1 MIPGRLTTR
10 RMVILAGLFPLLVV
24 QTAQGQPPPVT
35 PTPSATVQSMSA
47 VRISEAPRIDGILSE
62 DVWRDAPFT
71 DHFIQKEPVEGAPA
85 RNDTRVWIAYDDQ
98 ALYVGAINFDEDP
111 EGIARDL
118 VRRDS
123 EYRGRAD
130 YFEVLLD
137 PNLDRRTGYRF
148 RTTAGNVQTDRYLFD
163 DGGEDAAWDAVW
175 ESAVTIDERGWI
187 AEFRIPFSQM
197 RYETSDEPQTWGL
210 QIGRRRA
217 ADNELTRFSLESK
230 LRPGRVSQ
238 FGRLTDLQLTRSP
251 ARLELRPFVLSSL
264 HRGPSEAGDPFFDGS
279 DSGGQAGLDV
289 RYGVGTSFTLDATF
303 NPDFGQVEL
312 DPAVINLT
320 AFETF
325 LEERRP
331 FFVED
336 ARVFDF
342 NLSGGQNSLF
352 YTRRIGRPPSG
363 SAPDALEF
371 ADLPEAT
378 SILGA
383 AKITGRTTGGLS
395 VGGLVAVTGRESGRG
410 YDVDTDALSSFDVEP
425 RTQYGVLRL
434 RQDLRDG
441 QSSVGVIGTVLNRSL
456 PGSGEFDDLSSS
468 AFNGGIDFEHT
479 WSDRAWALFGFLAG
493 SHVRGEPA
501 AITRVQRA
509 SNHYLQR
516 PDLDWSSLDSTRTG
530 ISGAEWRL
538 QFERRSGRWTGALWA
553 AQVTSGFEVN
563 DLGFSRST
571 ERLDGGARVGYQDVS
586 PGRFFRF
593 YSLSLST
600 FHNWSHEAL
609 RDPWSFGH
617 WGRSHTA
624 GRLTLNGNGQLNSF
638 WRVNGSLGYRPRTM
652 SRTLTRGGPRMELPG
667 SSSLSLG
674 FSTDN
679 RARVQLSPS
688 ASWERGV
695 ADGSLNDRYTL
706 GLSFQPSTKVQ
717 ISFEPRYE
725 RERTTSQY
733 VTTSDAVSFPATYGS
748 RYLFADLERTS
759 VSMVTR
765 VNWTLTTKL
774 SLELFAQPLLS
785 AGDYLSYKQLSA
797 PETFSFDPFE
807 EGPINGEGG
816 GCISGRSCISAEGLR
831 LLDFDGDGVADLS
844 FADRDFNV
852 RSLRA
857 NAVLRWEYRPGSTVF
872 FVWQRRQAESIQSG
886 AFDLGRDLEA
896 LWGLEPE
903 DVFILKVNLWLA
915 R

>member
-1 MIPGRLTTR
+1 ME
-10 RMVILAGLFPLLVV
+10 
-24 QTAQGQPPPVT
+24 
-35 PTPSATVQSMSA
+35 A
-47 VRISEAPRIDGILSE
+47 VRVSESPRIDGVLSE
-62 DVWRDAPFT
+62 GIWQDAPYT

-85 RNDTRVWIAYDDQ
+85 RNDTRVWIVYDEQ

-111 EGIARDL
+111 SGIARDL

-137 PNLDRRTGYRF
+137 PNLDQRTGYRF

-175 ESAVTIDERGWI
+175 ESAVTIDDRGWI

-197 RYETSDEPQTWGL
+197 RYETSDGPQTWGI

-238 FGRLTDLQLTRSP
+238 FGRLTGLELTRSP
-251 ARLELRPFVLSSL
+251 ARLELRPFALSSL
-264 HRGPSEAGDPFFDGS
+264 HQGPAEAGDPFFDGT
-279 DSGGQAGLDV
+279 DQGGQVGLDV

-325 LEERRP
+325 LDERRP

-342 NLSGGQNSLF
+342 RLSGERNSLF
-352 YTRRIGRPPSG
+352 YTRRIGRHPSG
-363 SAPDALEF
+363 SPPG
-371 ADLPEAT
+371 DLDFVDVPEAS

-383 AKITGRTTGGLS
+383 AKITGRTSGGLS
-395 VGGLVAVTGRESGRG
+395 VGGLVAVTGKEDGRG
-410 YDVDTDALSSFDVEP
+410 YDTESDALSTFGVEP

-434 RQDLRDG
+434 RQDLRNG
-441 QSSVGVIGTVLNRSL
+441 QSSVGVIGTFLSRSL
-456 PGSGEFDDLSSS
+456 PGSGTFDDLTSS
-468 AFNGGIDFEHT
+468 ALNGGIDFEHT
-479 WSDRAWALFGFLAG
+479 WSDRSWALFGFVAG
-493 SHVRGEPA
+493 SHVRGDPA
-501 AITRVQRA
+501 AITRIQRA

-516 PDLDWSSLDSTRTG
+516 PDLEWSVLDSTRNALT
-530 ISGAEWRL
+530 GAEWRL

-563 DLGFSRST
+563 DLGFSGAT
-571 ERLDGGARVGYQDVS
+571 ERLDGGARIGFQDVS

-593 YSLSLST
+593 YSLNLFT

-609 RDPWSFGH
+609 RDPWSFDG
-617 WGRSHTA
+617 WGRGHTA
-624 GRLTLNGNGQLNSF
+624 GRLAINGNGQLNNF

-652 SRTLTRGGPRMELPG
+652 SRTLTRGGPRMESPG
-667 SSSLSLG
+667 STSMSIG

-679 RARVQLSPS
+679 RARVQISPS
-688 ASWERGV
+688 AWWDRGA
-695 ADGSLNDRYTL
+695 ADPSFTDRYTL
-706 GLSFQPSTKVQ
+706 GVSLQPSTKVQ
-717 ISFEPRYE
+717 ISLEPRYV
-725 RERTTSQY
+725 RERTSSQF
-733 VTTSDAVSFPATYGS
+733 VTASGVVPFAATYGD
-748 RYLFADLERTS
+748 RYIFANLEQTT

-765 VNWTLTTKL
+765 LNWTLTTKL

-785 AGDYLSYKQLSA
+785 AGDYLTYKQLAA
-797 PETFSFDPFE
+797 PETFAFDRFD
-807 EGPINGEGG
+807 EGPVDGAGS
-816 GCISGRSCISAEGLR
+816 GCVTGRSCLDPQGNR
-831 LLDFDGDGVADLS
+831 LLDFDGDGTADLS
-844 FADRDFNV
+844 FPDRDFNV

-872 FVWQRRQAESIQSG
+872 FVWQRRQAESVQSG
-886 AFDLGRDLEA
+886 RFDLGRDLDA

-903 DVFILKVNLWLA
+903 NVFIVKANLWLA

>member
-1 MIPGRLTTR
+1 
-10 RMVILAGLFPLLVV
+10 
-24 QTAQGQPPPVT
+24 
-35 PTPSATVQSMSA
+35 
-47 VRISEAPRIDGILSE
+47 
-62 DVWRDAPFT
+62 
-71 DHFIQKEPVEGAPA
+71 
-85 RNDTRVWIAYDDQ
+85 
-98 ALYVGAINFDEDP
+98 
-111 EGIARDL
+111 
-118 VRRDS
+118 
-123 EYRGRAD
+123 
-130 YFEVLLD
+130 FEVLLD
-137 PNLDRRTGYRF
+137 PNLDQRTGYRF

-175 ESAVTIDERGWI
+175 ESAVTVDDRGWI

-197 RYETSDEPQTWGL
+197 RYETSDDPQTWGI

-238 FGRLTDLQLTRSP
+238 FGRLTGLQLTRSP

-264 HRGPSEAGDPFFDGS
+264 QKGPAEAGDPFFDGT
-279 DSGGQAGLDV
+279 DQGGQAGLDM
-289 RYGVGTSFTLDATF
+289 RYGIGTSFTLDATI

-325 LEERRP
+325 LDERRP

-342 NLSGGQNSLF
+342 SLSGERNSLF

-363 SAPDALEF
+363 GAPDDVDFL
-371 ADLPEAT
+371 DIPDAT

-395 VGGLVAVTGRESGRG
+395 VGGLVAVTGKEDGRG
-410 YDVDTDALSSFDVEP
+410 YDADADDLSTFDVEP

-441 QSSVGVIGTVLNRSL
+441 HSSVGIIGTFLNRSL
-456 PGSGEFDDLSSS
+456 PGSGTFDGLTSS
-468 AFNGGIDFEHT
+468 AFNGGLDFEHT

-493 SHVRGEPA
+493 SHVRGDPA
-501 AITRVQRA
+501 AITAIQRA

-516 PDLDWSSLDSTRTG
+516 PDLEWSGLDSTRTALT
-530 ISGAEWRL
+530 GAEWRL
-538 QFERRSGRWTGALWA
+538 QFERRSGSWTGALWA

-571 ERLDGGARVGYQDVS
+571 ERLDGGARVGFQDVS

-593 YSLSLST
+593 YSLNLFT

-609 RDPWSFGH
+609 RDPWSPDS
-617 WGRSHTA
+617 WGRGHTA
-624 GRLTLNGNGQLNSF
+624 GTVALNGNGQLNNF
-638 WRVNGSLGYRPRTM
+638 WRVRGSMGYRPRTM
-652 SRTLTRGGPRMELPG
+652 SRTLTRGGARMESPG
-667 SSSLSLG
+667 SASMSIG

-679 RARVQLSPS
+679 RARVQISPS
-688 ASWERGV
+688 ASWQRG
-695 ADGSLNDRYTL
+695 AGDPSFSDRYSL
-706 GLSFQPSTKVQ
+706 GLSLQPSTKVQ
-717 ISFEPRYE
+717 LSFEPRYE
-725 RERTTSQY
+725 RDRTSSQY
-733 VTTSDAVSFPATYGS
+733 VTTSDAIPFGATFGD
-748 RYLFADLERTS
+748 RYIFADLEQTTA
-759 VSMVTR
+759 SMVTR
-765 VNWTLTTKL
+765 LNWTLTTKL

-785 AGDYLSYKQLSA
+785 AGDYITYKQLSA
-797 PETFSFDPFE
+797 PETFAFDRFD
-807 EGPINGEGG
+807 EGPVDASGL
-816 GCISGRSCISAEGLR
+816 GCTTGRSCLTSEGDR
-831 LLDFDGDGVADLS
+831 LLDFDADGLADLS

-857 NAVLRWEYRPGSTVF
+857 NAVLRWEYRPGSTLF
-872 FVWQRRQAESIQSG
+872 FVWQRRQAESVQDG
-886 AFDLGRDLEA
+886 RFDLGRDLDA

-903 DVFILKVNLWLA
+903 NVFILKANLWLA